1 MRALVYSADGRI
13 SKELLL
19 RIADDYEAF
28 ADSIEQRPNRF
39 LPPEEVVPA
48 EVRQYGTRGHPS
60 DTAPSLVPEDIPD
73 FLKRPSMARE
83 PSDDNER

>member
-19 RIADDYEAF
+19 RIAEDYEAF

-48 EVRQYGTRGHPS
+48 EVKKFGIRGHA
-60 DTAPSLVPEDIPD
+60 DTAPPLVPEDIPD
-73 FLKRPSMARE
+73 FLKRPSIARE
-83 PSDDNER
+83 PSDDNGR